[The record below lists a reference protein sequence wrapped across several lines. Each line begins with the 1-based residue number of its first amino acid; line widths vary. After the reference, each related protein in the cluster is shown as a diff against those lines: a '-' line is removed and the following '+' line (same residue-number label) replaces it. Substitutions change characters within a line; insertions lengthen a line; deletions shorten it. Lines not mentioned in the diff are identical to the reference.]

1 MTMTKRNTFPKT
13 AFLRASAPLREKKKK
28 NSIAQRRRDAEKGL
42 KDQDIQQACDHYL
55 SITRSRLTIPQNA
68 TRSPNLPFSAP
79 LRLCARKKEKQYRAE
94 KRGRRGRGFCK
105 KPWNRILIN

>member
-55 SITRSRLTIPQNA
+55 TITQSRLTIPQNA
-68 TRSPNLPFSAP
+68 TRSPKLPFSAP
-79 LRLCARKKEKQYRAE
+79 LRLCARKKRKTVSRREAGTQR
-94 KRGRRGRGFCK
+94 KRF
-105 KPWNRILIN
+105 L